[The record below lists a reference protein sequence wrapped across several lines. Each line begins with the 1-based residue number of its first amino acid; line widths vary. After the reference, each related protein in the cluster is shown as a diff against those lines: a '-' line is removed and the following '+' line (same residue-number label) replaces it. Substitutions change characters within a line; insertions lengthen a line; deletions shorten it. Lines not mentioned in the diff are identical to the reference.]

1 MARQVEYTER
11 QQEHE
16 LNTLRLKIQLQEA
29 MIRGEAAGVPVN
41 GDRQNNHNSGVRVGP
56 KLKIPPFEDG
66 KDDLDAYLRRFE
78 RYVESQGID
87 RGDWAVHLSTLLRGK
102 ALEVYSRLP
111 TEDALNYDMLMT
123 ALQKRYQMT
132 EDGFRNKF

>member
-1 MARQVEYTER
+1 MELEQFVQLGERSGYEGHDLQEFVHKEIARRQQTLARQVEYTER

-41 GDRQNNHNSGVRVGP
+41 GDRQNNHNNGVRVGP

-66 KDDLDAYLRRFE
+66 KDDLDAYL
-78 RYVESQGID
+78 
-87 RGDWAVHLSTLLRGK
+87 
-102 ALEVYSRLP
+102 
-111 TEDALNYDMLMT
+111 
-123 ALQKRYQMT
+123 
-132 EDGFRNKF
+132 